1 MNLVRNKH
9 LYVDNDAMKEII
21 IDFKNARVK
30 KGFGNGRYVENFLIK
45 IEEEHILNVS
55 KEISKALKEN
65 YIVYSKGEK
74 SGGEGDEVIYISRI
88 VNNSGTLEIEE
99 ITNDEEWANVQTL
112 LKKIANA

>member
-1 MNLVRNKH
+1 MDKKMVRIKNSDGSTIEVELVTY
-9 LYVDNDAMKEII
+9 LMSEDQQT
-21 IDFKNARVK
+21 
-30 KGFGNGRYVENFLIK
+30 
-45 IEEEHILNVS
+45 
-55 KEISKALKEN
+55 N

>member
-1 MNLVRNKH
+1 MDKKMVRIKNSDGSTIEVELVTY
-9 LYVDNDAMKEII
+9 LMSEDQQT
-21 IDFKNARVK
+21 
-30 KGFGNGRYVENFLIK
+30 
-45 IEEEHILNVS
+45 
-55 KEISKALKEN
+55 N

-99 ITNDEEWANVQTL
+99 ITNDEEWINVQTL

>member
-1 MNLVRNKH
+1 MDKKMVRIKNSDGSTIEVELVTY
-9 LYVDNDAMKEII
+9 LMSEDQQT
-21 IDFKNARVK
+21 
-30 KGFGNGRYVENFLIK
+30 
-45 IEEEHILNVS
+45 
-55 KEISKALKEN
+55 N

-99 ITNDEEWANVQTL
+99 ITNDEEWVNVQTL

>member
-1 MNLVRNKH
+1 MDKKMVRIKNSDGSTVEVELVTY
-9 LYVDNDAMKEII
+9 LMSEDQQT
-21 IDFKNARVK
+21 
-30 KGFGNGRYVENFLIK
+30 
-45 IEEEHILNVS
+45 
-55 KEISKALKEN
+55 N

>member
-1 MNLVRNKH
+1 MDKKMVRIKNSDGSTVEVELVTY
-9 LYVDNDAMKEII
+9 LMSEDQQT
-21 IDFKNARVK
+21 
-30 KGFGNGRYVENFLIK
+30 
-45 IEEEHILNVS
+45 
-55 KEISKALKEN
+55 N

-99 ITNDEEWANVQTL
+99 ITNDEEWVNVQTL